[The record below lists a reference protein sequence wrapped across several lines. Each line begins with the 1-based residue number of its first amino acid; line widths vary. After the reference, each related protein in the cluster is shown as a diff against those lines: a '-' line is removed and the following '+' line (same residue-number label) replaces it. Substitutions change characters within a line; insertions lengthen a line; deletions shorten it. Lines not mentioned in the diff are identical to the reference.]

1 MTNSPLIFIPFCMEI
16 PEIIESLSPNEKRV
30 LIALKD
36 LGGIGTPEDV
46 MKRGNFRQLVEV
58 MNAASWL
65 QSKELV
71 RIEESAKKV
80 YSLKDQKII
89 EEGLPER
96 RALNAIHS
104 RGGMIDAHDLEGV
117 LNKEE
122 IPIAI
127 GWLKRKGLVDI
138 KKDSSRTLLELTNQG
153 RKVVSSEMEDE
164 KILKLLGEREVLEGE
179 ADKKIIERLK
189 SRQNLINE
197 RLVVR
202 RKLIL
207 TELGSKIASQKLEA
221 REEVGQITPDLIQ
234 TGRWRDVTLRKYDIR
249 TYAPSAYP
257 GKKHPITR
265 MASEVRRI
273 FVQMGFKEI
282 DDEYVQAAFWNMD
295 ALFTPQDHPARDLQ
309 DTFYLKNPAK
319 IPLEDEELVKK
330 VKEMHETGGWTGS
343 TGWRYRWRRE
353 EAEKALLRTHTTVA
367 TIRYL
372 AKNPNPPIK
381 VFSISRIFRNE
392 AIDATHLPEFMQ
404 IEGIVVE
411 EGANFDMLCG
421 ILKEFYRQMGFKKL
435 RFRPGYFPYTEPSLE
450 VEVFHNGKWMELG
463 GAGIFRPEVT
473 APFGVKHNVLAWGLG
488 FERIAMLRWNL
499 TDIRE
504 LYISDIDLLRKSP
517 IF

>member
-1 MTNSPLIFIPFCMEI
+1 MEI
-16 PEIIESLSPNEKRV
+16 PEIVESLSPNEKRV

-36 LGGIGTPEDV
+36 LGGIGTPDDV
-46 MKRGNFRQLVEV
+46 LKKGNFRQPVEV

-65 QSKELV
+65 QSKGLV
-71 RIEESAKKV
+71 RIEERAKKV
-80 YSLKDQKII
+80 YSLKNQKII

-96 RALNAIHS
+96 RAINAIHS
-104 RGGMIDAHDLEGV
+104 RGGVIDTRELEEV
-117 LNKEE
+117 LDKED

-127 GWLKRKGLVDI
+127 GWLKRKGLVNV
-138 KKDSSRTLLELTNQG
+138 KKDCSKTLLELTDQG
-153 RKVVSSEMEDE
+153 KETVSSDMEDE
-164 KILKLLGEREVLEGE
+164 RILKMLRDRDIIEGE
-179 ADKKIIERLK
+179 VDKKVIEQLK

-197 RLVVR
+197 RLVVE
-202 RKLIL
+202 RKLAL
-207 TELGSKIASQKLEA
+207 TELGSRIASQGLEA
-221 REEVGQITPDLIQ
+221 KEEVGQITPELLQ

-249 TYAPSAYP
+249 TYAPSTYP

-273 FVQMGFKEI
+273 FIQMGFEEI

-309 DTFYLKNPAK
+309 DTFYLKNPAR
-319 IPLEDEELVKK
+319 IELEDDELVKR
-330 VKEMHETGGWTGS
+330 VKEIHETGGWTGS
-343 TGWRYRWRRE
+343 TGWRYNWRRE

-372 AKNPNPPIK
+372 ARNPDPPIK

-411 EGANFDMLCG
+411 EDANFDMLCG
-421 ILKEFYRQMGFKKL
+421 ILKEFYRRMGFEKL